1 MEAKKTPKRT
11 KPIQSKKDDSI
22 TIEKNIPSFNYEDE
36 EEISFEEGLQRIMET
51 TTKLRESVVGDIM
64 KDYHTKIVEPLIDGL
79 LNGMTDFTK
88 NLGILSLSMIQAMT
102 QQLVEEANKL
112 HEQWIQKLATLE
124 SEYISLDK
132 LNTLVLGLK
141 LSVKVPPTFFTDIF
155 LSIP

>member
-1 MEAKKTPKRT
+1 MKPEAQKPPKQSKT

-22 TIEKNIPSFNYEDE
+22 TIGKNIPSFNYEDE

-88 NLGILSLSMIQAMT
+88 NLGISSSSMIQA
-102 QQLVEEANKL
+102 
-112 HEQWIQKLATLE
+112 
-124 SEYISLDK
+124 
-132 LNTLVLGLK
+132 
-141 LSVKVPPTFFTDIF
+141 
-155 LSIP
+155 